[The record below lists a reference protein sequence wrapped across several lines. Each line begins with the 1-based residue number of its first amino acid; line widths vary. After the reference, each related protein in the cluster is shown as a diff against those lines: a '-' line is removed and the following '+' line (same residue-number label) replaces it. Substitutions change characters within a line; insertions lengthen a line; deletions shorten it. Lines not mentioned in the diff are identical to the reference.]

1 MVVVVDDEEEVVG
14 ETEVVVEVEVEERVG
29 EERETDGRVVVI
41 GREGREREREGVDKE
56 REDIKWDAP
65 ARERKRTRKEM
76 MEMRVMATKQGQ
88 LFM

>member
-1 MVVVVDDEEEVVG
+1 MVIDDEEEVVG

>member
-1 MVVVVDDEEEVVG
+1 MVVVDDEEEVVG
-14 ETEVVVEVEVEERVG
+14 ETEVVVVEVVEERVG

-76 MEMRVMATKQGQ
+76 MQMRVMATKQSQ